1 MNILVMLLTFG
12 LGFISQ
18 YFLYRYSKSINYEY
32 NWKYQWFSN
41 IVTGIF
47 FYTLWLIYGFS
58 LKFWIY
64 SASTTL
70 LINIAIIDSFYLE
83 IPDEHNIML
92 AILGI
97 IYALFGPHNL
107 ITAIIAGFIGGAIYL
122 IMAIVSNG
130 GMGGGDIK
138 LAAGTGIILGL
149 QNTLLGVY
157 YSFLFA
163 IVGLVRAL
171 HKALEIKKQTKGKL
185 KLQSEMPFGPFMV
198 AAILSIFL
206 QIG

>member
-1 MNILVMLLTFG
+1 MNFIILLIFG
-12 LGFISQ
+12 LGFVSQ
-18 YFLYRYSKSINYEY
+18 YLLYRYSKSINYEY
-32 NWKYQWFSN
+32 HWKYQWFSN
-41 IVTGIF
+41 IITGIF
-47 FYTLWLIYGFS
+47 FYTIWLIYGFS
-58 LKFWIY
+58 LEFWIY

-92 AILGI
+92 AIIGI
-97 IYALFGPHNL
+97 IYALFGTHSI

-122 IMAIVSNG
+122 VMAIVSNG

-138 LAAGTGIILGL
+138 LAASTGIILGL

-171 HKALEIKKQTKGKL
+171 HKALKRKKQTKEKL
-185 KLQSEMPFGPFMV
+185 KLQTEMPFGPFMA